1 MFGAMGIYERH
12 VLPRVI
18 DKLCGVSGV
27 DELRRQAIEGLS
39 GRVVE
44 IGFGSGHNVPLYPDA
59 VTEVLAVD
67 PATLGQK
74 LAASRLAASSVPVR
88 FVGLDGQAIPLDTDS
103 CDAAL
108 STFTLCTIP
117 DPRAALA
124 ELRRVLV
131 PGGRFHFCEHGLAP
145 DEKVRR
151 SQRRIEP
158 INKRLSGG
166 CHLTRDIR
174 GLIEGAG
181 FTIER
186 CESSYGEGP
195 KAYSYHSIGVAIAA

>member
-1 MFGAMGIYERH
+1 VGIYERH
-12 VLPRVI
+12 VLPRII
-18 DKLCGVSGV
+18 DKLCGASAV
-27 DELRRQAIEGLS
+27 DALRRQAIDGLH

-44 IGFGSGHNVPLYPDA
+44 IGFGSGLNVPLYPPE
-59 VTEVLAVD
+59 VSEVLAVD
-67 PATLGQK
+67 PATLGRK
-74 LAASRLAASSVPVR
+74 LAAERVAASPVPVR
-88 FVGLDGQAIPLDTDS
+88 YVGLDGQVLPLADDS

-117 DPRAALA
+117 DASAALA
-124 ELRRVLV
+124 EVRRVLV

-151 SQRRIEP
+151 TQRRVEP
-158 INKRLSGG
+158 INRRLAGG

-174 GLIEGAG
+174 ALIEGAG

-186 CESSYGEGP
+186 CESMYGEGP
-195 KAYSYHSIGVAIAA
+195 KPYSYHSIGVAIAA